1 MQNTDSSSRRW
12 RWIALLLLLAL
23 VALVLVATL
32 QPTRSAAPDQASNL
46 LTQTASQGSV
56 VRVLQASGT
65 LQPVQQVQVGSQVS
79 GVVTRLHVDFND
91 LVKPG
96 QLLAEIDTR
105 TLNAELDAARAA
117 LAALD
122 ANLRL
127 AEQRLQRQRQLV
139 AEGFISSLQAD
150 EAQAQRDAAAAQRQ
164 QQAAL
169 VERARGNRR
178 LAEIRSPVS
187 GVVVAREV
195 AVGQTVAAAFATPLL
210 FRIAQDLREMQV
222 EAAVS
227 EADIGLLREGQRVSY
242 TVDAYPDQ
250 AFEGTLQQIRNNF
263 SVQQN
268 VVTYT
273 VLIRTRNEDGKL
285 RPGMTA
291 YLKVNVAERQAVLRV
306 PNAALR
312 FQGPEPVELQPG
324 EGVVW
329 RSNPQG
335 QLEAVR
341 LHLGLADGQ
350 HTEVLAGSSLKVNE
364 ALVIGRKPAPSA
376 FGPKFF

>member
-12 RWIALLLLLAL
+12 RWIALVLLLAL

-32 QPTRSAAPDQASNL
+32 QPTRSAAPDQASDL

-169 VERARGNRR
+169 VERAQGNRR

-222 EAAVS
+222 EASVS

-273 VLIRTRNEDGKL
+273 VLIRTRNEGGKL

-350 HTEVLAGSSLKVNE
+350 HTEVLAGSSLKANE

>member
-23 VALVLVATL
+23 IALVLMATL
-32 QPTRSAAPDQASNL
+32 APGRPAPNDQVAAL
-46 LTQTASQGSV
+46 LAQTASQGGV
-56 VRVLQASGT
+56 ARVLQASGT

-127 AEQRLQRQRQLV
+127 AEQRLSRQRQLV
-139 AEGFISSLQAD
+139 AEGFISSLQLD

-169 VERARGNRR
+169 VERAQGNRR

-227 EADIGLLREGQRVSY
+227 EADIGLLREGQQVSY

-250 AFEGTLQQIRNNF
+250 AFEGRLQQIRNNF

-273 VLIRTRNEDGKL
+273 VLIRTRNDDGKL

-291 YLKVNVAERQAVLRV
+291 YLKVKVAERQAVLRV

-312 FQGPEPVELQPG
+312 FEGPEPIELQPG

-329 RSNPQG
+329 RATPQG

-341 LHLGLADGQ
+341 LRLGLADGQ
-350 HTEVLAGSSLKVNE
+350 HTEVLAGSLLKADD
-364 ALVIGRKPAPSA
+364 ALVIGRKPAPSS

>member
-12 RWIALLLLLAL
+12 RWIALFLLLAL

-32 QPTRSAAPDQASNL
+32 QPTRSAAPDQASDL

-169 VERARGNRR
+169 VERAQGNRR

-222 EAAVS
+222 EASVS

-350 HTEVLAGSSLKVNE
+350 HTEVLAGSSLKANE
-364 ALVIGRKPAPSA
+364 ALVIGRKPAASA